1 MVHLDEVDKKIIARF
16 SKRLEKDE
24 APIRWGVDYSE
35 KFCRSAAQVFLSALS
50 AVLVTAAAAGAL
62 YFLSPFLF
70 KCGMMIISFGFV
82 LGLFSA
88 GLIIYRLNR
97 FFAGKFGRTE
107 LERRGYWLLTDRGI
121 YTARNSL
128 RLSDINYFNIFVGES
143 PLCRIDHIVIRDM
156 NGTMD
161 IGVSKSESEA
171 IFQCIAKQTVNSR
184 KGQQHNG
191 NFK

>member
-1 MVHLDEVDKKIIARF
+1 MYLDEVDKKIIARF

-24 APIRWGVDYSE
+24 APIRWGVDYNE
-35 KFCRSAAQVFLSALS
+35 KFCRSSAQVFLSALS

-62 YFLSPFLF
+62 YLLSPFLF
-70 KCGMMIISFGFV
+70 NCGMMITAFGFV
-82 LGLFSA
+82 LVLFAA
-88 GLIIYRLNR
+88 GLIIFKLTR

-107 LERRGYWLLTDRGI
+107 LERKGYWLITDKGI

-128 RLSDINYFNIFVGES
+128 RLSDVNYFNIFVGKS
-143 PLCRIDHIVIRDM
+143 SLSRIDHIVIRDM